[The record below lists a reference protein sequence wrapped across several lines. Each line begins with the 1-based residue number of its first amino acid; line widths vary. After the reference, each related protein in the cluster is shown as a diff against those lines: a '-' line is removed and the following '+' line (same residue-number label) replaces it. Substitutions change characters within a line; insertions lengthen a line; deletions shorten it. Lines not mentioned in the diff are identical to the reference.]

1 MAVRWACVLCLLLTL
16 EAQAFHAAPKCDR
29 LLLGDCI
36 LRYSSIVAGGIAP
49 VRVITSKLFLS
60 HKPPTGV
67 QHPEC
72 PKRLELAWE
81 RLKRDDMAIEW

>member
-1 MAVRWACVLCLLLTL
+1 MAVRLACLLILLLTL
-16 EAQAFHAAPKCDR
+16 EAQAFYAAPKR
-29 LLLGDCI
+29 NHLLRGGRV
-36 LRYSSIVAGGIAP
+36 LRYSTTLAGVAP

-72 PKRLELAWE
+72 PERLELAWE
-81 RLKRDDMAIEW
+81 RLRRDRVAIDW